1 MYKGKPEWLKIKVQ
15 SSRNKSYVEKVLKS
29 LSLHTVCEQA
39 SCPNLMECF
48 SRRTA
53 TFMILGSVC
62 SRNCTF
68 CDVEKGIPQQVDD
81 REPLH
86 VAQAVRE
93 LNLKHVVITSVTR
106 DDLPDGGASHFS
118 DVIKKVRELNAGVSI
133 EVLIPDF
140 KGDINALAEVINA
153 EPEIINHN
161 VETIPR
167 LYPQVRPMA
176 VYRRSIQL
184 LADIKAANP
193 GILTKSG
200 IMVGLGEKEHE
211 VISVFEDLRKAGCD
225 LLTVG
230 QYLAPSRKHHPVVEY
245 VHPDVFDRYKKTA
258 LEMGFRHV
266 ASGPFVRSSYH
277 ADKALYPG
285 SMDQGKFG

>member
-1 MYKGKPEWLKIKVQ
+1 MYRGKPEWLKIKIQ
-15 SSRNKSYVEKVLKS
+15 GSKNKTYVENVLKS
-29 LSLHTVCEQA
+29 LSLHTVCEHA

-53 TFMILGSVC
+53 TFMILGNVC

-68 CDVEKGIPQQVDD
+68 CDVEKGIPRPVDD

-86 VAQAVRE
+86 VAQAVKK

-106 DDLPDGGASHFS
+106 DDLPDGGAGHFS
-118 DVIKKVRELNAGVSI
+118 DVIRKVRELNPEVSV

-140 KGDINALAEVINA
+140 KGDLEALKKVIDA
-153 EPEIINHN
+153 EPEVINHN
-161 VETIPR
+161 VETVPR
-167 LYPQVRPMA
+167 LYREVRPMA
-176 VYRRSIQL
+176 VYERSVKL
-184 LADIKAANP
+184 LADVKTANSD
-193 GILTKSG
+193 ILTKSG
-200 IMVGLGEKEHE
+200 IMVGLGEREEE
-211 VISVFEDLRKAGCD
+211 VLSVFEDLRKAGCD

-230 QYLAPSRKHHPVVEY
+230 QYLAPSSKHHPVVEY
-245 VHPDVFDRYKKTA
+245 VHPDVFEKYKKAA
-258 LEMGFRHV
+258 LEMGFKHV

-285 SMDQGKFG
+285 SLD

>member
-230 QYLAPSRKHHPVVEY
+230 QYLAPSRKHHPVVKY